1 MATAATANR
10 EQESQPIG
18 KAAGPC
24 VMVLFGAAGDL
35 TKRKLVPALFNL
47 AKAKLLPQNF
57 AVLGV
62 SVDDLSLE
70 QFRSQVTQFLPPE
83 DHTIEA
89 WDWFTKRLYYERGD
103 FADPN
108 TYSTLANRLADI
120 DRQHHSDQRPMP
132 DEHRLGGSCRLRF
145 GQLL

>member
-1 MATAATANR
+1 MATAATTNR
-10 EQESQPIG
+10 EQESQPAG

-70 QFRSQVTQFLPPE
+70 QFRSQVTGFLPPE
-83 DHTIEA
+83 DHGNEH
-89 WDWFTKRLYYERGD
+89 WQWFTERLFYQRAE
-103 FADPN
+103 FSDPN
-108 TYSTLANRLADI
+108 TYTALSNRLAEI
-120 DRQHHSDQRPMP
+120 DRDRQTAGNYM
-132 DEHRLGGSCRLRF
+132 F
-145 GQLL
+145 